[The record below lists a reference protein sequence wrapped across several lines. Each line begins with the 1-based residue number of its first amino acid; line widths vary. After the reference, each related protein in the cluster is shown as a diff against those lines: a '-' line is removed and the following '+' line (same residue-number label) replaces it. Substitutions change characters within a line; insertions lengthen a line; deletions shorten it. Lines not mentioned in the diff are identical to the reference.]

1 MLMLWHHLFL
11 RAEEYGGLTMNL
23 AIVSKVCVALFLFV
37 SGYGLTK
44 QYRKVE
50 KPYFKGTL
58 KFLLRRFVNFYLPY
72 WFCFVLVIAIGHLG
86 GFTFHDAYP
95 ATRNTLKCVLL
106 DVFGQMGYDSYLK
119 PWWFNKLIIQ
129 LYFFFPFLY
138 LLLRNQWVAILV
150 LVLIPIMQVNA
161 SRVPGNLFFIVEGG
175 LPAFYLGMVSAN
187 YQLAFP
193 ADKKTKTFR
202 QLTAILSC
210 IGLSWILTTLDDP
223 YITVLI
229 RALLAFSIVVFICS
243 FESQQKPVLVFLG
256 KYATIM
262 YLTHVLFIH
271 LMPNVVYAARYSFL
285 VFLVFLSVCL
295 LSAILISFLQKRVQY
310 DSLRLMIVK
319 RIEKW

>member
-11 RAEEYGGLTMNL
+11 RTEEYGGLTLNL

-58 KFLLRRFVNFYLPY
+58 KFLLRRFVNFFLPY

-86 GFTFHDAYP
+86 GFSFHDAYP

-129 LYFFFPFLY
+129 LYLFFPLLY
-138 LLLRNQWVAILV
+138 LLLRNQWVAIFV

-175 LPAFYLGMVSAN
+175 LPAFYLGMVSAY
-187 YQLAFP
+187 YQLAFL

-210 IGLSWILTTLDDP
+210 IVLSWILTTLNDP
-223 YITVLI
+223 YIAVLI
-229 RALLAFSIVVFICS
+229 RALLAFSIIIFICS
-243 FESQQKPVLVFLG
+243 FESRQKPVLVFFG

-271 LMPNVVYAARYSFL
+271 LMPNVVYAAKYSFL

-310 DSLRLMIVK
+310 DRLRLMIVK